1 MSKTHLAS
9 IDIKNKLYIPCLP
22 KKLRQTKNV
31 ITEMA
36 QLYKTFTFL
45 SGARFAKYKYVCTI
59 KFCFLTSYSSRL
71 SEGEGVGVQSGV
83 HSSLCSSQSE
93 SHGDPVA
100 NHEWDQREW
109 ISTPLPIKNS
119 VVNSCPFLTASR
131 NTVIRTL
138 CICRSHFVTYCE

>member
-1 MSKTHLAS
+1 MRSTCRKRILRQSTFNTNYTYHAGQ
-9 IDIKNKLYIPCLP
+9 

-83 HSSLCSSQSE
+83 HSSLCSSQSLRCKGE
-93 SHGDPVA
+93 GWSR
-100 NHEWDQREW
+100 WDG
-109 ISTPLPIKNS
+109 P
-119 VVNSCPFLTASR
+119 
-131 NTVIRTL
+131 
-138 CICRSHFVTYCE
+138 